1 MLSQSKGDPK
11 LTCMDYLKYQPIRN
25 MNPDDRIQA
34 KDGKKKKKSN
44 IINLCI
50 MTQKSYGKVLA
61 CCYFTLM
68 LGDLVCFPPLY
79 KQQK

>member
-11 LTCMDYLKYQPIRN
+11 RTCMDYLKYQAVKN

-34 KDGKKKKKSN
+34 KDEKKKKGN

-61 CCYFTLM
+61 CCYFMLM
-68 LGDLVCFPPLY
+68 FSDLICFPPLY